1 MLNRERGL
9 IVHNASRVSSLNL
22 AAVKSV
28 KKPSKTTKQPK
39 LAGLPPDELAESF
52 LDFMTVER
60 NSSPRTLTNYRH
72 VLETFRTRH
81 AGFTTWEALTAD
93 DFRKYLFEQMKAGL
107 ERGTI
112 RLHFA
117 ALRSFF
123 KYLTRRKGWTQN
135 PLLEVQLPKT
145 QKKLPVVLTLTQMET
160 ILDLPMRTPKEKQA
174 AAWAPERD
182 AAIMELFYSTGI
194 RISELAS
201 LNVADVDIFS
211 ETLRVI
217 GKGRKERLAPV
228 GNHALQALQRYRSK
242 ANVHDGPLFRSK
254 VGKRLTTQAINDL
267 VMKYWRL
274 SGLPVQLT
282 PHKFRHSF
290 ATHLLNNGAD
300 LRSVQTLLGHASLST
315 TQIYTHVTTE
325 RMKQVYED
333 AHPRA

>member
-1 MLNRERGL
+1 M
-9 IVHNASRVSSLNL
+9 
-22 AAVKSV
+22 
-28 KKPSKTTKQPK
+28 KKPSKTTKPPTP
-39 LAGLPPDELAESF
+39 AELPPDELAEGF
-52 LDFMTVER
+52 LDFMAVER
-60 NSSPRTLTNYRH
+60 NSSPRTLVNYRH
-72 VLETFRTRH
+72 VLETFRIRH
-81 AGFTTWEALTAD
+81 AGFSNWESLTAD

-123 KYLTRRKGWTQN
+123 KFLTRRRGWTQN
-135 PLLEVQLPKT
+135 PLLEVQLPKA
-145 QKKLPVVLTLTQMET
+145 QKKLPVVLTLSQMET

-228 GNHALQALQRYRSK
+228 GNHAMQALQRYRSK

>member
-1 MLNRERGL
+1 MKNQDRK
-9 IVHNASRVSSLNL
+9 ATQQ
-22 AAVKSV
+22 KSA
-28 KKPSKTTKQPK
+28 KLPQDD
-39 LAGLPPDELAESF
+39 LAGDF
-52 LDFMTVER
+52 LDFMEVER
-60 NSSPRTLTNYRH
+60 NSSPRTLVNYRH
-72 VLETFRTRH
+72 ILKTFHTRH
-81 AGFTTWEALTAD
+81 AGFTTWESLTAD

-107 ERGTI
+107 ERATI

-123 KYLTRRKGWTQN
+123 KFLTRRKGWTKN
-135 PLLEVQLPKT
+135 PLLEVQLPKA
-145 QKKLPVVLTLTQMET
+145 QKKLPVVLTLAQMEG
-160 ILDLPMRTPKEKQA
+160 ILDLPMQTPKEKQA
-174 AAWAPERD
+174 PIWAPERD

-194 RISELAS
+194 RISELAG
-201 LNVADVDIFS
+201 LNVADVDIYS
-211 ETLRVI
+211 ETLRVM
-217 GKGRKERLAPV
+217 GKGRKERLCPV
-228 GNHALQALQRYRSK
+228 GTHALQAMQRYRSK

-325 RMKQVYED
+325 RMMQVYDD